1 MATTEKMDKTAKTAK
16 MTHQWLRARQTKYAA
31 YAAVYILVVVAVVV
45 VLNVLADRYNKSFDA
60 TANKRYSLSAQTK
73 KIVDGLKQSA
83 TITYFNQSTH
93 FQEGKDLLDEY
104 ANLSPK
110 IRIAYVDP
118 DKSPEA
124 AREAG
129 IRDFGTAVV
138 EIGGKKEIAKSMTEE
153 GITGAFIRDL
163 KGGTRTVCFVTGS
176 GEHQIDDSDRNGFS
190 TFKDLLSKEDYE
202 AKAINL
208 LQQAEVPSDCTVL
221 VIAGPT
227 GNYEQPEVDA
237 IKKYVEDGGRAFFM
251 LDPPLEYG
259 HPAIAGNDALASLL
273 EGWGVTLDKDLV
285 LDLNPIGQIAGLGP
299 QVALVTSYGSQPIVS
314 DMKGTATGFPLSRSM
329 EFKNTDKT
337 DVQKL
342 IDTSNSSLATSNLS
356 SPAVSVNDPKNKKGP
371 LTIAVAGSYTTGKQN
386 SQGRFVVAGSSS
398 WAANRFIDFN
408 GNSDLALNAVNWLS
422 SDEDLISIRP
432 KEQEQQRITMTRA
445 QLNLVRMVSQ
455 FVLPLVVVIAGVLVW
470 WKRR

>member
-1 MATTEKMDKTAKTAK
+1 MAN
-16 MTHQWLRARQTKYAA
+16 QWLRARQTKYAA
-31 YAAVYILVVVAVVV
+31 YAAVYILVVIAAVVV
-45 VLNVLADRYNKSFDA
+45 VNVLADRYNKSFDA

-73 KIVDGLKQSA
+73 KIVDGLKQNA

-93 FQEGKDLLDEY
+93 FNEGKDLLDEY

-110 IRIAYVDP
+110 VHIAYVDP
-118 DKSPEA
+118 DKNPEA

-129 IRDFGTAVV
+129 IRDFGSALVAV
-138 EIGGKKEIAKSMTEE
+138 GGKKEIAKSVTEE

-176 GEHQIDDSDRNGFS
+176 GEHQIDDSDRNGLS
-190 TFKDLLSKEDYE
+190 RFKDLLSGEDYQ

-208 LQQAEVPSDCTVL
+208 LQQAQVPEDCTVL
-221 VIAGPT
+221 VVAGPT
-227 GNYEQPEVDA
+227 GNYEQPQVDA
-237 IKKYVEDGGRAFFM
+237 IKKYIEDGGRAFIM

-259 HPAIAGNDALASLL
+259 HPAIADNDALASLFQS
-273 EGWGVTLDKDLV
+273 WGVTLDKDLI

-314 DMKGTATGFPLSRSM
+314 DMKGTATGFPLARSM
-329 EFKNTDKT
+329 EIKATDKT

-342 IDTSNSSLATSNLS
+342 IDTSGSSLATSNLS
-356 SPAVSVNDPKNKKGP
+356 SPDVSLKDPNNKKGP
-371 LTIAVAGSYTTGKQN
+371 LTIAAAGTYNTGKQN

-398 WAANRFIDFN
+398 WVANRFIDFN

-432 KEQEQQRITMTRA
+432 KAQENQHLTMTRA
-445 QLNLVRMVSQ
+445 QLDLVRSMSQ
-455 FVLPLVVVIAGVLVW
+455 FVLPFVVVIAGVLVW